1 MLSIGILWSRCTVE
15 FWPTY
20 CVKLHRSSSSLVH
33 EYWSLTRSSWP
44 LLMGTSTT
52 WKYVRYEYLVVDARN
67 LPSFGDLMT
76 SLFKTSLTGFLRAD
90 LTCHGLLVSSIFGV
104 LKHLT
109 TKRCVTL
116 IPYE

>member
-44 LLMGTSTT
+44 LLMAFNDQA
-52 WKYVRYEYLVVDARN
+52 VCN
-67 LPSFGDLMT
+67 
-76 SLFKTSLTGFLRAD
+76 AD
-90 LTCHGLLVSSIFGV
+90 TIRVKETASVFPL
-104 LKHLT
+104 
-109 TKRCVTL
+109 
-116 IPYE
+116 